1 MQFKCQHHELHATF
15 LDLDDIYEYKLY
27 DKRDNYPFF
36 IACIPHL
43 SCKAPGDLGVKYRL
57 TTMINT
63 EGVRLPP
70 WE

>member
-1 MQFKCQHHELHATF
+1 MNVYATF
-15 LDLDDIYEYKLY
+15 LDLDIAVVYGIYEYNLY

-70 WE
+70 

>member
-1 MQFKCQHHELHATF
+1 MNVYATF
-15 LDLDDIYEYKLY
+15 LDLDITVVYGIYEYKLY

-43 SCKAPGDLGVKYRL
+43 SCKAPGDLRVKYRL
-57 TTMINT
+57 STMINI

-70 WE
+70 